1 MTCKAES
8 ILARIM
14 TNLAGTT
21 GVSDR
26 IYRSRVVPLTRNEF
40 PALVVE
46 PTSNSV
52 SQATSIDF
60 LDWTMQVR
68 IVVLV
73 KGTTTTSPDQVADPI
88 LESLFPKIMN
98 DLTLNGNAIDI
109 QPNGTEFLMG
119 DADQPTGAISTNWT
133 IMYRTKNNDL
143 TQ

>member
-46 PTSNSV
+46 PISNSV
-52 SQATSIDF
+52 ATATSIDF
-60 LDWTMQVR
+60 LSWTMQVR

-109 QPNGTEFLMG
+109 QPNGTEFVMG

>member
-1 MTCKAES
+1 MTTKVEH
-8 ILARIM
+8 ILSRIV

-21 GVSDR
+21 GVSTR
-26 IYRSRVVPLTRNEF
+26 IYRSRLVPLTREEF

-46 PTSNSV
+46 PTGNSV
-52 SQATSIDF
+52 AQATSIDF

-73 KGTTTTSPDQVADPI
+73 KGTTTTSPDQAADVI
-88 LESLFPKIMN
+88 LESLFPKMMN

>member
-1 MTCKAES
+1 MTTKVEH
-8 ILARIM
+8 ILSRIV

-21 GVSDR
+21 GVSTR
-26 IYRSRVVPLTRNEF
+26 IYRSRLVPLTREEF
-40 PALVVE
+40 PSIVVE
-46 PTSNSV
+46 PVSNSC

-60 LDWTMQVR
+60 LDWTLQVR

-73 KGTTTTSPDQVADPI
+73 KGTTTTTPDTAADPI
-88 LESLFPKIMN
+88 VESLFGKIMN

>member
-26 IYRSRVVPLTRNEF
+26 IYRSRVVPLSRNEF

-46 PTSNSV
+46 PVSNSV
-52 SQATSIDF
+52 ATATSIDF
-60 LDWTMQVR
+60 LSWTMQVR

-109 QPNGTEFLMG
+109 QPNGTEFVMG

>member
-46 PTSNSV
+46 PISNSV
-52 SQATSIDF
+52 ATATSIDF
-60 LDWTMQVR
+60 LSWTMQVR

-88 LESLFPKIMN
+88 LESLFPKMMN

>member
-1 MTCKAES
+1 
-8 ILARIM
+8 
-14 TNLAGTT
+14 
-21 GVSDR
+21 
-26 IYRSRVVPLTRNEF
+26 
-40 PALVVE
+40 
-46 PTSNSV
+46 
-52 SQATSIDF
+52 
-60 LDWTMQVR
+60 MQVR

-73 KGTTTTSPDQVADPI
+73 KGTTTTSPDQAADVI
-88 LESLFPKIMN
+88 LESLFPKMMN

>member
-26 IYRSRVVPLTRNEF
+26 IYRSRVVPLSRNEF

-46 PTSNSV
+46 PVSNSV
-52 SQATSIDF
+52 ATATSIDF
-60 LDWTMQVR
+60 LSWTMQVR

-73 KGTTTTSPDQVADPI
+73 KGTTTTSPDQAADPI
-88 LESLFPKIMN
+88 LESLFPKLTN
-98 DLTLNGNAIDI
+98 DLTLNGFAVDI
-109 QPNGTEFLMG
+109 QPNGMDYMMG

>member
-1 MTCKAES
+1 MTCKVEH
-8 ILARIM
+8 ILSRIV

-21 GVSDR
+21 GVSTR
-26 IYRSRVVPLTRNEF
+26 IYRSRLVPLTREEF
-40 PALVVE
+40 PSIVVE
-46 PTSNSV
+46 PVSNSC

-60 LDWTMQVR
+60 LDWTLQVR

-73 KGTTTTSPDQVADPI
+73 KGTTTTTPDQAADPI
-88 LESLFPKIMN
+88 LESLFPKLTN

-109 QPNGTEFLMG
+109 QPNGMDFMMG

>member
-1 MTCKAES
+1 MTTKVEH
-8 ILARIM
+8 ILSRIV

-21 GVSDR
+21 GVSTR
-26 IYRSRVVPLTRNEF
+26 IYRSRLVPLTREEF
-40 PALVVE
+40 PSIVVE
-46 PTSNSV
+46 PVSNSC

-60 LDWTMQVR
+60 LDWTLQVR
-68 IVVLV
+68 IVALV
-73 KGTTTTSPDQVADPI
+73 KGTTTTTPDQAADPI
-88 LESLFPKIMN
+88 VESLFGKIMS

-109 QPNGTEFLMG
+109 QPNGMDYMMG

>member
-1 MTCKAES
+1 MTTKVEH
-8 ILARIM
+8 ILSRIV

-21 GVSDR
+21 GVSTR

-46 PTSNSV
+46 PVSNSC

-60 LDWTMQVR
+60 LDWTLQVR

-73 KGTTTTSPDQVADPI
+73 KGTTTTTPDQAADPI
-88 LESLFPKIMN
+88 VESLFGKIMS

-109 QPNGTEFLMG
+109 QPNGMDYMMG

>member
-21 GVSDR
+21 GVSTR
-26 IYRSRVVPLTRNEF
+26 IYRSRVVPLSRNEF

-52 SQATSIDF
+52 SQATSIDV

-88 LESLFPKIMN
+88 LESLFPKMMN

-109 QPNGTEFLMG
+109 QPNGTEFVMG

>member
-1 MTCKAES
+1 MTTKVEH
-8 ILARIM
+8 ILSRIV

-21 GVSDR
+21 GVSTR
-26 IYRSRVVPLTRNEF
+26 IYRSRLVPLTQEEF
-40 PALVVE
+40 PSIVVE
-46 PTSNSV
+46 PVSNSC

-60 LDWTMQVR
+60 LDWTLQVR

-73 KGTTTTSPDQVADPI
+73 KGTTTTTPDQAADPI
-88 LESLFPKIMN
+88 VESLFGKIMS

-109 QPNGTEFLMG
+109 QPNGMDYMMG